1 MILYSNL
8 ADDISLHNL
17 KKFSAT
23 TNWKMVCALLTAVT
37 NLITYSDIETMFQ
50 VFPYIFSC
58 QNYVNPKV
66 RLTLLKLIEELSIEF
81 GKEFYKKTHKAQESK
96 ILALLDD
103 SIPRIRI
110 MATFSIISFLNDIPK
125 KDSRKKLQL
134 FIPKIKE
141 SIDAKCYYFIPEI
154 LSLASEFVHQL
165 DAEANDFAQD
175 LIPVVLSL
183 KAEGLPPAEEA
194 NFYGKI
200 MEFISIF
207 IQAINLPALVNPHKD
222 QILNLLLVNQGKIKN
237 AITLNE
243 IYLLD
248 AWERMALIYRK
259 EIQNYLA
266 VVIGKMIPLG
276 IKYMKDK
283 EELREINEVFK
294 GGFPRIYHTEVN
306 RDQEVIK
313 NLGEILKIFLENSEH
328 DAIKNYETIILF
340 LNTSYKNIFSSLKV
354 KKDKLLEVP
363 EEEIEDENIFYED
376 FYYFYKDLV
385 SCGFL
390 FLQHYSHKASSEEFL
405 SAYRRLNHALW
416 QIIENNPQNDKP
428 LIKLLYTTFESIK
441 FSLLELPKESF
452 SNHDLNQ
459 FLTKLKDQWY
469 RVINIDFEAYAGEP
483 EEEDEESEEE
493 QFVDLR
499 IDMYFVIHEIITNLL
514 IILSED
520 QREVLTNSIFNPMYM
535 NYLDDYLPKTELT
548 EIEDDILSSILFSLV
563 EILQEFSPEFIEQ
576 FLPWKK
582 ILENLIKYSTY
593 HEDLIRHNSCYALG
607 LFHEKVELHHDM
619 FPQILNYVAT
629 TIENLEKATEFK
641 SEINPEPKT
650 NNQNN
655 EHDSNSATGPAQQ
668 NSSGKEDF
676 ESISEDEDLD
686 LDIWECMDNVYSSI
700 GRMIK
705 VYFGNN
711 EFIKSDLITKYLKY
725 LPLKHDR
732 EEGKDQHEILLKILL
747 KSWNEILKLNEE
759 NYGEIMRIMGE
770 LCLEVNED
778 ISDLKT
784 KKKIKKLCN
793 VFKTD
798 NASKFTK
805 EMNKMNV
812 EQKKGLE
819 ECLNNKDLDED

>member
-248 AWERMALIYRK
+248 AWERMALI
-259 EIQNYLA
+259 ISNNDHLS
-266 VVIGKMIPLG
+266 
-276 IKYMKDK
+276 
-283 EELREINEVFK
+283 
-294 GGFPRIYHTEVN
+294 
-306 RDQEVIK
+306 
-313 NLGEILKIFLENSEH
+313 LE
-328 DAIKNYETIILF
+328 
-340 LNTSYKNIFSSLKV
+340 
-354 KKDKLLEVP
+354 
-363 EEEIEDENIFYED
+363 
-376 FYYFYKDLV
+376 
-385 SCGFL
+385 
-390 FLQHYSHKASSEEFL
+390 
-405 SAYRRLNHALW
+405 
-416 QIIENNPQNDKP
+416 
-428 LIKLLYTTFESIK
+428 
-441 FSLLELPKESF
+441 
-452 SNHDLNQ
+452 
-459 FLTKLKDQWY
+459 
-469 RVINIDFEAYAGEP
+469 
-483 EEEDEESEEE
+483 
-493 QFVDLR
+493 
-499 IDMYFVIHEIITNLL
+499 
-514 IILSED
+514 
-520 QREVLTNSIFNPMYM
+520 
-535 NYLDDYLPKTELT
+535 
-548 EIEDDILSSILFSLV
+548 
-563 EILQEFSPEFIEQ
+563 
-576 FLPWKK
+576 
-582 ILENLIKYSTY
+582 
-593 HEDLIRHNSCYALG
+593 
-607 LFHEKVELHHDM
+607 
-619 FPQILNYVAT
+619 
-629 TIENLEKATEFK
+629 
-641 SEINPEPKT
+641 
-650 NNQNN
+650 
-655 EHDSNSATGPAQQ
+655 
-668 NSSGKEDF
+668 
-676 ESISEDEDLD
+676 
-686 LDIWECMDNVYSSI
+686 
-700 GRMIK
+700 
-705 VYFGNN
+705 
-711 EFIKSDLITKYLKY
+711 
-725 LPLKHDR
+725 
-732 EEGKDQHEILLKILL
+732 
-747 KSWNEILKLNEE
+747 
-759 NYGEIMRIMGE
+759 
-770 LCLEVNED
+770 
-778 ISDLKT
+778 
-784 KKKIKKLCN
+784 
-793 VFKTD
+793 
-798 NASKFTK
+798 
-805 EMNKMNV
+805 
-812 EQKKGLE
+812 
-819 ECLNNKDLDED
+819 